1 MYHYIENYS
10 NQELKYF
17 FYKPSQKIE
26 RKPCSCKICKALAF
40 LFFFLHT
47 NYGSLQELKFKFSR
61 RYFSHT
67 VLKRIFR
74 NKQLLYPYLRQKN
87 VLCLSCAFTCFQLG
101 YLSEFELNLKI
112 LKNLSNPMRFLQ
124 FHITSSP
131 ALFSSKRNL
140 YKKNM
145 SGKKVRTESLKQ
157 SSICMYFYL

>member
-1 MYHYIENYS
+1 MQSFSI
-10 NQELKYF
+10 L
-17 FYKPSQKIE
+17 I
-26 RKPCSCKICKALAF
+26 
-40 LFFFLHT
+40 FFFLHT

-112 LKNLSNPMRFLQ
+112 LKNLSNPMSFLK

-145 SGKKVRTESLKQ
+145 SGGKSQNRIFKTKLNIYVFLLVIIKTRAIWLISR
-157 SSICMYFYL
+157 